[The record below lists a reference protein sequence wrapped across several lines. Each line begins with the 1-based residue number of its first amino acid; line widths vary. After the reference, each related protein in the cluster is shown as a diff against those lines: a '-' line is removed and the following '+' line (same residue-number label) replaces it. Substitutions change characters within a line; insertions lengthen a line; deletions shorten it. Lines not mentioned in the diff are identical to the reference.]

1 MGELTCRC
9 GQHLERC
16 CSRGCGRCTSGHRC
30 PRHGKDWAVTTGGG
44 LFSAGRSG
52 SGDRCRKDQVP
63 VVNCPHCRGRRGR
76 TCGTCGGTG
85 QTCPVHGRFWT

>member
-1 MGELTCRC
+1 MRPL
-9 GQHLERC
+9 HLRAAVPPA
-16 CSRGCGRCTSGHRC
+16 RQGLGRHDR
-30 PRHGKDWAVTTGGG
+30 GG

-52 SGDRCRKDQVP
+52 SGAECRKDRVP
-63 VVNCPHCRGRRGR
+63 VVNCPYCRGQRGK